1 MSRLQEELQKRQQA
15 EPSYT
20 DAEAEIRRRY
30 EARKASLQKL
40 QANKDFQEYLQLEA
54 EMNDPKIVI
63 AHVCHDPV
71 CESLKKKIRDYWQR
85 QRLLE
90 KVQERDGPRPRPQ
103 SHRASR

>member
-1 MSRLQEELQKRQQA
+1 MSRLQAELQKRQAA

-20 DAEAEIRRRY
+20 EAEAEIRQRF

-40 QANKDFQEYLQLEA
+40 QGNKDFQEYLLLEA

-63 AHVCHDPV
+63 AHVCSDAT
-71 CESLKKKIRDYWQR
+71 CESLKKKIRDYWKR

-90 KVQERDGPRPRPQ
+90 KVQEMDGQRPRTQ